1 MKKILAIAIVAAL
14 TLALCIGI
22 SAKDAD
28 QWLCDA
34 NAPGL
39 TTGWWFNPVGDPD
52 DRYVTVSFTANGNF
66 NGVHGYYFCSNP
78 PQNPDLGLEYAVMTV
93 ELIKDG
99 ATVATT
105 ELNGVGDA
113 WVDISFGQSFGPGAY
128 SLKYTC
134 KSGSGIANNCWCVIG
149 CATGSGAVTVDTNV
163 NAPAEGSYPALMLIG
178 ADAPSQGGS
187 SSSAPEAA
195 FTLTPSKLGELF
207 EGSTGV
213 NTVTA
218 EVKEGGEYIT
228 FTAEGDDPFF
238 AFPEPVDV
246 GTDAKYA
253 VIKYRYAGEGERT
266 IDFYLKIAEPHART
280 ASIETDGAWHY
291 AIIDCSVPYPDNMGD
306 ALWDGTIARFDPL
319 SGNGISGTSIDIASI
334 AFYTSEAD
342 ARAAMTDG
350 QQGGSNPGTADASV
364 IAVAAVACVALAGV
378 VVAKK
383 VR

>member
-1 MKKILAIAIVAAL
+1 MKKILAIAIIAAL
-14 TLALCIGI
+14 ALALCIG
-22 SAKDAD
+22 ATAADAD

-34 NAPGL
+34 DAPGL
-39 TTGWWFNPVGDPD
+39 NTGWWFNPVGDPD
-52 DRYVTVSFTANGNF
+52 DRYVTVNFTANGNF
-66 NGVHGYYFCSNP
+66 SGVHGFYYCSNP
-78 PQNPDLGLEYAVMTV
+78 PANPELGLEYAVMTV

-99 ATVATT
+99 ATVATA
-105 ELNGVGDA
+105 ELHGVGDA
-113 WVDISFGQSFGPGAY
+113 WADVSFGQSFGPGAY

-149 CATGSGAVTVDTNV
+149 CATGSAAVTVDANV
-163 NAPAEGSYPALMLIG
+163 TGPADAYPALMLIG

-187 SSSAPEAA
+187 SSSAPEAVL
-195 FTLTPSKLGELF
+195 TLTPSKLGEFF

-218 EVKEGGEYIT
+218 EVKEGGKYIT
-228 FTAEGDDPFF
+228 FTAEGEDPFF
-238 AFPEPVDV
+238 AFPEPVNV
-246 GTDAKYA
+246 GVDAKYA

-280 ASIETDGAWHY
+280 AAIETDGEWHY
-291 AIIDCSVPYPDNMGD
+291 AIIDCSVPYPDNMD

-319 SGNGISGTSIDIASI
+319 SGNGITGTSIDIASI

-350 QQGGSNPGTADASV
+350 QQQTNPGTSDASV
-364 IAVAAVACVALAGV
+364 IAIAAVACIALAGV